1 MERNLL
7 DVNPLCFFIY
17 EMKSAQGCTG
27 RKKQDLTA
35 GARSQVCSVSHDAE
49 LNDNLCVSEDFH
61 SVLKL

>member
-7 DVNPLCFFIY
+7 DVNPLSFFIY

-35 GARSQVCSVSHDAE
+35 GARSQVCSVSRDAE
-49 LNDNLCVSEDFH
+49 LNDNLCVS
-61 SVLKL
+61 